1 MKWFNLLRDRLR
13 ALRQRDDV
21 INDIDREM
29 RTHVEL
35 QTEENIKAGMSP
47 AAAREQAL
55 RSFGNM
61 NRALDEAYDVKG
73 GGLFESLMQDV
84 RYGARMLT
92 KHKAFTAVAV
102 ITLALGIGANTAIF
116 SVVNE
121 LLLRPLPYRDAER
134 IVMLWEVTP
143 EGRHQNTTS
152 RANFRAWRSQNSS
165 FEHMA
170 AFSDQR
176 FNLTGT
182 GEPEELSVQMATPEI
197 FKILG
202 VEPVLGRALLPE
214 DDGPGQPPV
223 AVLSYPLWQRRF
235 GGQANIIGQQI
246 TLNGVQFTVTGV
258 MPPSFQFHLKHRSGT
273 GRPAELWTVLPMPSG
288 GAANE
293 RGRFLSVV
301 ARLKDGVAIEQAGAE
316 LRTIEARLSDE
327 APQFNKNYSAEVL
340 PLREQFF
347 GNVRRPLWLMLG
359 AVGFV
364 LLIACANV
372 ANLLLSLAT
381 SREKEIALRAALGAR
396 RVRIVRQLLTE
407 SLLLA
412 LLGSLLGLGF
422 AWLGIKALV
431 VISPRDLISLQSVGL
446 NVTVLLWTLGVSL
459 LTGVVFGLAPALHIS
474 RLNLND
480 SLKEGGKSESAQA
493 SGSRRL
499 RSALVVSEIALAVV
513 LLASAGLLIKSFVRL
528 QQVDRGFDTEN
539 ILTMVIRLPFA
550 RYPEDPQLVAFFGQ
564 AMERVR
570 SLPGVRSAG
579 MVNFL
584 PLYGGLGSNT
594 GFKIEGRP
602 EPPPGQGPSCD
613 VRVADAGYF
622 PTMGIPLL
630 RGRSFSDMEL
640 REARQVIL
648 INEALARLHFPNED
662 PIGKRLDVAMF
673 EKPTP
678 AEIIGVVGNVRY
690 DSLIDESPP
699 AVYFPHPDLAYPFM
713 TLVVRTDGDPAAIS
727 PAVQR
732 EIRSLDPNQPV
743 SDVRTM
749 DQVMAEWVS
758 RSRFNTLLLGLFA
771 GLATLL
777 SAVGIFGVMNYSVA
791 LRTRELGLRLAI
803 GAQPRQVLLLV
814 LKQGLLLTILGVVVG
829 LAAAFALTRSVVR
842 TLVWCG
848 GHRFEHLHA
857 DLSLPGHRLPPGLL
871 PPRAPRNANRP
882 LAGATLRVAPG
893 DPGAARLVTPA
904 PPR

>member
-1 MKWFNLLRDRLR
+1 
-13 ALRQRDDV
+13 
-21 INDIDREM
+21 
-29 RTHVEL
+29 
-35 QTEENIKAGMSP
+35 
-47 AAAREQAL
+47 
-55 RSFGNM
+55 
-61 NRALDEAYDVKG
+61 
-73 GGLFESLMQDV
+73 
-84 RYGARMLT
+84 
-92 KHKAFTAVAV
+92 
-102 ITLALGIGANTAIF
+102 
-116 SVVNE
+116 
-121 LLLRPLPYRDAER
+121 
-134 IVMLWEVTP
+134 
-143 EGRHQNTTS
+143 
-152 RANFRAWRSQNSS
+152 
-165 FEHMA
+165 
-170 AFSDQR
+170 
-176 FNLTGT
+176 
-182 GEPEELSVQMATPEI
+182 
-197 FKILG
+197 
-202 VEPVLGRALLPE
+202 
-214 DDGPGQPPV
+214 
-223 AVLSYPLWQRRF
+223 
-235 GGQANIIGQQI
+235 
-246 TLNGVQFTVTGV
+246 
-258 MPPSFQFHLKHRSGT
+258 
-273 GRPAELWTVLPMPSG
+273 
-288 GAANE
+288 
-293 RGRFLSVV
+293 
-301 ARLKDGVAIEQAGAE
+301 
-316 LRTIEARLSDE
+316 
-327 APQFNKNYSAEVL
+327 
-340 PLREQFF
+340 
-347 GNVRRPLWLMLG
+347 
-359 AVGFV
+359 FV

-412 LLGSLLGLGF
+412 LVGSLLGLGF

-431 VISPRDLISLQSVGL
+431 LISPRDLVSLQSVGL

-459 LTGVVFGLAPALHIS
+459 LTGVIFGLAPALHIS

-528 QQVDRGFDTEN
+528 QQVDRGFQTEN
-539 ILTMVIRLPFA
+539 ILTMVVRLPAA
-550 RYPEDPQLVAFFGQ
+550 RYPDDPQVVTFFNQ
-564 AMERVR
+564 ALERVR
-570 SLPGVRSAG
+570 TLPGVRSAG

-594 GFKIEGRP
+594 GFKILGRP
-602 EPPPGQGPSCD
+602 EPPPGQAPSTD

-622 PTMGIPLL
+622 PTLGIPLL
-630 RGRSFSDMEL
+630 RGRNFSDTEH

-690 DSLIDESPP
+690 DSLIDESPA

-713 TLVVRTDGDPAAIS
+713 SLVVRTEGEPATIA

-803 GAQPRQVLLLV
+803 GAQPRQVLMLV

-829 LAAAFALTRSVVR
+829 LAAALALTR
-842 TLVWCG
+842 L
-848 GHRFEHLHA
+848 
-857 DLSLPGHRLPPGLL
+857 LSGLL
-871 PPRAPRNANRP
+871 FGVEAIDVSTFTMISLLLVIVSLVACYLPARRAMRIDP
-882 LAGATLRVAPG
+882 LQALRYE
-893 DPGAARLVTPA
+893 
-904 PPR
+904 